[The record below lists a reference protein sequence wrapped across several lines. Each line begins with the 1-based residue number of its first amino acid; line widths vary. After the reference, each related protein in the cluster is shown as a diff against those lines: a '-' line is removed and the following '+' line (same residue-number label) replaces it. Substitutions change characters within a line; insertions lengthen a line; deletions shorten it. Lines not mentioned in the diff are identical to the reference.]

1 MEPCG
6 CNRWQPVAN
15 RSRANRRKQAET
27 VAVGCVRLPIGAH
40 GKEGP
45 GLRTRFEERSRGLS
59 RGAEARGAALSSG
72 ARSVVVLQELLRCEL
87 DLLVPP
93 LRGSVEQAISPI
105 RCRRRKSP

>member
-40 GKEGP
+40 GKEAVSAV
-45 GLRTRFEERSRGLS
+45 RVRER
-59 RGAEARGAALSSG
+59 A
-72 ARSVVVLQELLRCEL
+72 
-87 DLLVPP
+87 
-93 LRGSVEQAISPI
+93 
-105 RCRRRKSP
+105 